1 MLIDKG
7 IAPGE
12 IISIKTVGGEE
23 ILAKLVEENDTVYK
37 LKNPMVIA
45 PGPQGLGLVPFMFSV
60 DLEKEITVN
69 KSAVLSIANTERGFA
84 DQFIQGTTGITPG
97 VPV

>member
-1 MLIDKG
+1 
-7 IAPGE
+7 
-12 IISIKTVGGEE
+12 
-23 ILAKLVEENDTVYK
+23 
-37 LKNPMVIA
+37 
-45 PGPQGLGLVPFMFSV
+45 MFSV